1 MFVQNNGLFWG
12 GGGGEILRAFDE
24 LTLTCNFK
32 TAYGP

>member
-12 GGGGEILRAFDE
+12 GGGKILRAFDE